1 MTTDDLTPDTPAP
14 RAATSV
20 ACDWPS
26 VLRRL
31 ERLLGERSVSL
42 WLRGSVLRSATP
54 EQFEIGVP
62 NLFVATWI
70 EQRLARAVGEAI
82 TAETGHRPALKFS
95 IDPELFQQRRAEQDA
110 VIAEDRRL
118 EVTPEALGITPGDT
132 PVPPAPARPA
142 LSGVNPECR
151 FETFVIGPAN
161 RMAHGAALSVAERP
175 GALYNPLFIYGG
187 CGLGKTHLLQGVA
200 QQLHRE
206 RPESRVLYVSC
217 ETFINSF
224 LAALRRKG
232 MAEFRERFRHFDAL
246 IIDDV
251 HLLAGKDHTQD
262 EFLHTFNAM
271 SVAGKQVVMA
281 SDSPPNAIARLRNE
295 LVNRFVSG
303 LVVRLDPPD
312 FETRCRIIEHK
323 ARQWRTPIAGEVA
336 AVLARAIHGSVREL
350 EGALVR
356 LVAHARLLKEP
367 VSPELAQRVAGD
379 LSEERKPVGL
389 AEIAAEVSV
398 AFGVSVAELNSR
410 RRTRRVTEPR
420 HVAMYL
426 ARRLTSH
433 SLSEVGESCAATTT
447 DAQYSGSRADWDIIE
462 PCQPKPGSTASS

>member
-1 MTTDDLTPDTPAP
+1 MTDHN
-14 RAATSV
+14 TSTTV
-20 ACDWPS
+20 TCDWPT
-26 VLRRL
+26 VLQRL
-31 ERLLGERSVSL
+31 QKVLGERSVSL
-42 WLRGSVLRSATP
+42 WLRDSVLRAATT

-70 EQRLARAVGEAI
+70 EQRLARAVSEAI
-82 TAETGHRPALKFS
+82 AAETGHRPALKFT
-95 IDPELFQQRRAEQDA
+95 IDPELFRERRAEQQAA
-110 VIAEDRRL
+110 VVTERKL
-118 EVTPEALGITPGDT
+118 EVTAEALGITDGD
-132 PVPPAPARPA
+132 VPIAAAPARTA
-142 LSGVNPECR
+142 LPGVNPECR
-151 FETFVIGPAN
+151 FENFVIGPAN

-200 QQLHRE
+200 QWLHRE
-206 RPESRVLYVSC
+206 RPSSRVLYVSC

-224 LAALRRKG
+224 LSALRRKG
-232 MAEFRERFRHFDAL
+232 MAEFRDRFRRFDAL
-246 IIDDV
+246 LIDDV

-312 FETRCRIIEHK
+312 FETRCKILEHK
-323 ARQWRTPIAGEVA
+323 ARAWNTPVPKEVS
-336 AVLARAIHGSVREL
+336 AVLARAVRGSVREL

-367 VSPELAQRVAGD
+367 LSTALALRVASD
-379 LSEERKPVGL
+379 LSEERQPVGL
-389 AEIAAEVSV
+389 AEVANEVAV

-426 ARRLTSH
+426 ARRLTNH
-433 SLSEVGESCAATTT
+433 SLSEVGEFLGGRNHVSVIHGVKQVQKKLAEN
-447 DAQYSGSRADWDIIE
+447 DEFRLRVESVLSRLDPQA
-462 PCQPKPGSTASS
+462 